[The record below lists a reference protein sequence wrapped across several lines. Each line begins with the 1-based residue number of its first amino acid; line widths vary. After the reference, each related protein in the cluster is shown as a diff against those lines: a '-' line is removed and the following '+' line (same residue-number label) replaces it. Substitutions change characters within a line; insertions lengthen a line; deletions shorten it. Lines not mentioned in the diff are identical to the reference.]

1 MAYRYNYRRG
11 GGRNWNRGGRY
22 YGRNRR
28 YYSTQN
34 SRAWGNMKAAK
45 QQADQSNFTIN
56 VPSTLS
62 ARIIPNIL
70 NQTDN
75 EGNFI
80 NMVGVYPLNIF
91 DLLRRSSFYQ
101 SYANMYDEFKID
113 KIKVKLLPTEFTYT
127 AKANT
132 NSVNNTYKNVTV
144 YTAWDRTGLNKDQVM
159 LKASQYKQG
168 DATIGNDETGNTDG
182 LYCIIGENITTYS
195 SSESRVIN
203 VGTNTSITRWLNP
216 KTSQEK
222 GQWVSTSQLKRWYT
236 EYDTKNCRFLI
247 DAGVANINQV
257 QNHPMIFSGDNSVE
271 EIGDIISPPTTE
283 EGSTTTKGVGLQHL
297 SNALSDNPCYLL
309 EDTGFKFKPTLL
321 VGIYP
326 PTDQSAEVKF
336 NVETEVV
343 CTFRGLRKASVVA
356 N

>member
-1 MAYRYNYRRG
+1 MAYRYRRSG
-11 GGRNWNRGGRY
+11 SGRNWNRGGRY

-28 YYSTQN
+28 SYFSNQN
-34 SRAWGNMKAAK
+34 NRAWGNMRAAK
-45 QQADQSNFTIN
+45 QQADQSTFTIN

-62 ARIIPNIL
+62 AKIIPNIL
-70 NQTDN
+70 NQTDA
-75 EGNFI
+75 EGNYI

-91 DLLRRSSFYQ
+91 DLLRKSSFYQ

-127 AKANT
+127 ASAG
-132 NSVNNTYKNVTV
+132 SGAGGGTYKNVTV

-159 LKASQYKQG
+159 LKASQFRQG
-168 DATIGNDETGNTDG
+168 DDTIGKNENGNTDG

-195 SSESRVIN
+195 SAESRVVN
-203 VGTNTSITRWLNP
+203 VGANTSITRWLNP
-216 KTSQEK
+216 KTAQEK

-236 EYDTKNCRFLI
+236 EYDTTNCRFLI
-247 DAGVANINQV
+247 DAGVANINQI
-257 QNHPMIFSGDNSVE
+257 QNHPMIFSGDNSIE
-271 EIGDIISPPTTE
+271 EIGDLISPATTE
-283 EGSTTTKGVGLQHL
+283 QGSTTTKGVALQHL

-326 PTDQSAEVKF
+326 PNDTSSNVKF
-336 NVETEVV
+336 NIETEVV
-343 CTFRGLRKASVVA
+343 CTFRGLRKAAVVA
-356 N
+356 A